1 MAGLEADR
9 GCPGAG
15 PIRRGYDRP
24 FTSVWF
30 ASMNL
35 QELRVPDSFTHLHLH
50 TEFSMLDGAAR
61 VGDVVAAAVADGQPA
76 VGITDHGNMYGV
88 LDFYRAAKDQGIK
101 PIIGTELYQAYDHRT
116 ERPSRRGRMDDSGGE
131 AEGGRKAYYH
141 LTALAE
147 NAIGYK
153 NLIQLS
159 SRAYLEGYYMK
170 PKVDWELL
178 EAHHEGIIASTGC
191 LGGQVL
197 QALMNG
203 DERAA
208 LEKAARLQ
216 DIFGKDNL
224 FVEIQDHG
232 IPEQRT
238 TNPQLFE
245 IARKIGAPLLA
256 TNDSHYTHQHDA
268 VSHDALLCVQT
279 GSLMSDPDRFKFHGD
294 QHYLKSAAEMRHLF
308 SEVPEACDNTLW
320 IAERCNVEIEFGN
333 PQLPNF
339 PLPEGFADDGE
350 YLRHLTFEGARQ
362 RWGDALPDHVTERL
376 AYELKVIADM
386 GFSSY
391 FLIVWD
397 LIKHARDG
405 GIRVG
410 PGRGSAAGCAVAY
423 TLRITDLD
431 PIKYDLLFERFLNPS
446 RVSMPDIDMD
456 FDSRYRD
463 EMIRYAAEKYG
474 RDHVAQIVTF
484 STIKARAAV
493 RDAARVLGYPYAVGD
508 KVAKAMPPLVM
519 GRDTP
524 LYACLEEHPKFADG
538 YKMAADLREMYAN
551 DNDARQVIEVAKGL
565 EGLRRQDGIHAAAV
579 VITKEPLTEYLPI
592 QRKPEAG
599 SDPELAPVVTQYEM
613 HGVEDLGLLKMDFL
627 GLRNLDVIT
636 DTIAMLTR
644 TQGITVDIDN
654 VALDDDLT
662 LQMLRNGDSIGVF
675 QLEGGPMRALMRSLA
690 PTSFEDIA
698 ALVAL
703 YRPGPMAANMHND
716 YADRKNGRK
725 TIDYLHDDL
734 SELLGDT
741 YGLMIYQESVMRVAQ
756 KFAGYSLAD
765 ADNLRKACGKKVR
778 ELIVKERQKFVD
790 GCEATGYGSAI
801 GTALF
806 DVIEPFADYAFNKS
820 HSYGYGLIAYQTAYL
835 KAHYPVEYLAAL
847 LTSVKQNLD
856 KAAIY
861 LNECRQM
868 GIEVLVPD
876 VNVSESDFSA
886 VDKPDGTR
894 AIAFGMSAVR
904 NVGEGL
910 VGHIISERSDRGPF
924 VDFYDFCDRVDTTV
938 LNKRTIESLIKAG
951 GFDSMGYSRKGL
963 LGFYDKIID
972 DTVARRRKES
982 EGQFDLFSIADEGE
996 VPGTISG
1003 TRHVIPE
1010 EDFDKRQRLTFERE
1024 MLGLYVS
1031 DHPLMGAEA
1040 SLRRRTECSLA
1051 DLEGVEDG
1059 SMRVVGG
1066 LVTSLQ
1072 RKWTR
1077 KGDLMAVFVLEDL
1090 QSSVEVMVF
1099 PKTMQNYGHLLEDD
1113 AIVILKGRVD
1123 TRDDQP
1129 KLMAMDLERFEPV
1142 TDGAPPVHI
1151 NLAASALSDDLLA
1164 DLKSLLTDHSGESQ
1178 VFLHIGERQVLR
1190 LPDDFNVSA
1199 TTGLLAELRVLLGPE
1214 AISA

>member
-1 MAGLEADR
+1 MPGGGADTAGLRSAV
-9 GCPGAG
+9 
-15 PIRRGYDRP
+15 
-24 FTSVWF
+24 TSVWF

-88 LDFYRAAKDQGIK
+88 LDFYRAAKEQGIK

-279 GSLMSDPDRFKFHGD
+279 GSLMSDPNRFKFHGD
-294 QHYLKSAAEMRHLF
+294 QHYLKSAAEMRYLF

-339 PLPEGFADDGE
+339 PLPEGFAEDGE

-508 KVAKAMPPLVM
+508 KVAKAIPPLVM

-524 LYACLEEHPKFADG
+524 LYACLEEHPKFVDG
-538 YKMAADLREMYAN
+538 YKMAGDLREMYAN
-551 DNDARQVIEVAKGL
+551 DSDARQVIEVAKGL

-690 PTSFEDIA
+690 PTSFEDVA

-820 HSYGYGLIAYQTAYL
+820 HSYGYGMIAYQTAYL

-910 VGHIISERSDRGPF
+910 VGHIIAERSDRGPF

-951 GFDSMGYSRKGL
+951 GFDSMNYSRKGL

-1003 TRHVIPE
+1003 TRYVIPE
-1010 EDFDKRQRLTFERE
+1010 EDFDKRLRLTFERE

-1040 SLRRRTECSLA
+1040 SLRRRTECSLT

-1072 RKWTR
+1072 KKWTR

-1090 QSSVEVMVF
+1090 QASVEVMVF

-1142 TDGAPPVHI
+1142 TDGSPPVHI
-1151 NLAASALSDDLLA
+1151 NLAASALSDDLLGH
-1164 DLKSLLTDHSGESQ
+1164 LKSLLTDHAGESQ

-1190 LPDDFNVSA
+1190 LPDEFNVSA

-1214 AISA
+1214 ALSG

>member
-1 MAGLEADR
+1 M
-9 GCPGAG
+9 
-15 PIRRGYDRP
+15 
-24 FTSVWF
+24 
-30 ASMNL
+30 
-35 QELRVPDSFTHLHLH
+35 PDSFTHLHLH

-61 VGDVVAAAVADGQPA
+61 VGEVVAAAAADGQPA

-88 LDFYRAAKDQGIK
+88 LDFYKAAKDVGVK
-101 PIIGTELYQAYDHRT
+101 PIIGSELYQAYDSRT
-116 ERPSRRGRMDDSGGE
+116 ERPTRRGRMDDSGGE

-147 NAIGYK
+147 NATGYK

-159 SRAYLEGYYMK
+159 SRAFLEGYYMK

-178 EAHHEGIIASTGC
+178 EEHHDGLIVTSGC

-203 DERAA
+203 DERGA

-216 DIFGKDNL
+216 DIFGRDNF

-232 IPEQRT
+232 IPEQKT
-238 TNPQLFE
+238 TNPQLLD
-245 IARKIGAPLLA
+245 IARAIKAPLVA
-256 TNDSHYTHQHDA
+256 TNDSHYVHQHDA

-294 QHYLKSAAEMRHLF
+294 QHYLKTAAEMRWLF
-308 SEVPEACDNTLW
+308 DEVPEACDNTLW
-320 IAERCNVEIEFGN
+320 IAERCDVEIEFGN

-339 PLPEGFADDGE
+339 PLPEGFENDAE
-350 YLRHLTFEGARQ
+350 YLRFLTFEGAKE
-362 RWGDALPDHVTERL
+362 RWGQQLPDHIVERL
-376 AYELKVIADM
+376 VYELQVIADM

-397 LIKHARDG
+397 LIKHARDNN
-405 GIRVG
+405 IRVG

-431 PIKYDLLFERFLNPS
+431 PIEYDLLFERFLNPS
-446 RVSMPDIDMD
+446 RISMPDIDMD

-508 KVAKAMPPLVM
+508 KVAKLMPPLVM

-524 LYACLEEHPKFADG
+524 LHACFEETPKFADG
-538 YKMAADLREMYAN
+538 FKMAADLREVYAN
-551 DNDARQVIEVAKGL
+551 DNDARQVIDVARGL

-613 HGVEDLGLLKMDFL
+613 HGVEELGLLKMDFL

-636 DTIAMLTR
+636 DTLAMLKI
-644 TQGITVDIDN
+644 TQGIDVDIDT
-654 VALDDDLT
+654 VPLDDDLT
-662 LQMLRNGDSIGVF
+662 LQLLRDGDSIGVF

-690 PTSFEDIA
+690 PTSFEDVA

-725 TIDYLHDDL
+725 PIDYLHDDL
-734 SELLGDT
+734 AELLGDT

-778 ELIVKERQKFVD
+778 ELIQKEREKFVE
-790 GCEATGYGSAI
+790 GCDTAGYGREI
-801 GTALF
+801 GSALF

-847 LTSVKQNLD
+847 LTSVKTNLD
-856 KAAIY
+856 KAAVY

-876 VNVSESDFSA
+876 VNISVSDFIA

-910 VGHIISERSDRGPF
+910 VGLMLAERDENGPF
-924 VDFYDFCDRVDTTV
+924 EDFFDFCDRVDVSV
-938 LNKRTIESLIKAG
+938 LNKRTLESLIKAG

-963 LGFYDKIID
+963 LGYFDRIID
-972 DTVARRRKES
+972 DTVARRRKEA
-982 EGQFDLFSIADEGE
+982 EGQFDLFSMADDDDDGAL
-996 VPGTISG
+996 VAG
-1003 TRHVIPE
+1003 TRIVIPE
-1010 EDFDKRQRLTFERE
+1010 EDFDKRQRLAFEKE

-1040 SLRRRTECSLA
+1040 SLRRRTETTIA
-1051 DLEGVEDG
+1051 ELEGVEDG
-1059 SMRVVGG
+1059 TMRTTGG

-1072 RKWTR
+1072 KKWTR
-1077 KGDLMAVFVLEDL
+1077 KGDLMAVFTLEDL
-1090 QSSVEVMVF
+1090 QSTVEVMVF

-1113 AIVILKGRVD
+1113 AVVIVRGRVD

-1129 KLMAMDLERFEPV
+1129 KLMAMELERFEPV
-1142 TDGAPPVHI
+1142 VDGNPPVHV
-1151 NLAASALSDDLLA
+1151 NLRPAALSDE
-1164 DLKSLLTDHSGESQ
+1164 LLTALKALLSEHPGESQ
-1178 VFLHIGERQVLR
+1178 VFLHIGERQVLL
-1190 LPDDFNVSA
+1190 LPDNFAVSA
-1199 TTGLLAELRVLLGPE
+1199 TAGLLAELRELLGPD
-1214 AISA
+1214 AVAA